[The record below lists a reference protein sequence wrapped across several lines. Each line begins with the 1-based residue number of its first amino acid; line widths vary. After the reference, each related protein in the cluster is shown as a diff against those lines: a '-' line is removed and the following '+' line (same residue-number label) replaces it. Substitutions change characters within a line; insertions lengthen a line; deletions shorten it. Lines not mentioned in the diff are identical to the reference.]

1 MKGKNAIVLFLL
13 FFLAFLLRATGAKFG
28 LPHTLHFDE
37 KGVVTEALRFGK
49 NLNIGFYVKSPP
61 NMLYNFGIY
70 SLYYIYGK
78 ARGKFGSVKDF
89 QKNFILEPE
98 NFYILGRIGTA
109 LLFSLGIFPLFFL
122 ARMTLKNESLAF
134 LTTAF
139 YAVSPLDVRSAH
151 VMKEDGMAIFLLI
164 IALFF
169 LHRFFEN
176 PDRKNFLLLAFFSAL
191 SVNGK
196 TYNTLLLVP
205 VIAGFLLKKQGIKK
219 FILFVFLFYFF
230 QILTN
235 PYILISFEK
244 NWISIPGASTVFIYL
259 FKIFPSLS
267 ERWASL
273 WMVRF
278 TGVGMVGKAQGPVAF
293 FNSLYSYGG
302 GFFILLIILT
312 LIFSFIFVKKKKW
325 ILMPLSFVIF
335 HLILLCT
342 YTQTGARYFLPSIPY
357 ISLLFGFIFSRWE
370 KGKIAGFVLLIPIF
384 ITSLI
389 TVYHYVEGKTTVELM
404 VKYIR
409 ENIPSGSR
417 LLVEEISF
425 PSLPM
430 NRESI
435 EREFLEYKEI
445 FPEIEGTTYKIRM
458 EVAEDGYSVRLLR
471 WSYAYSYLAKS
482 IEEKKKFLPALE
494 EVMNSEDYVL
504 FTGLLVQNFLRNKDE
519 RAKPM
524 ADFLSSIGRE
534 LKLEKRICAD
544 GKRIFGWCTYLFST
558 KRDEVSH
565 DKLNEIFAEEGDDIA
580 HY

>member
-1 MKGKNAIVLFLL
+1 MKGRTAIFFFSL
-13 FFLAFLLRATGAKFG
+13 FFLAFLLRVTGAKFG

-49 NLNIGFYVKSPP
+49 NFNIGFYVKSPP

-70 SLYYIYGK
+70 SAYYIYGR
-78 ARGKFGSVKDF
+78 ATGKFGSVSDF
-89 QKNFILEPE
+89 QKAFVFEPE
-98 NFYILGRIGTA
+98 NFYLLGRIGTA

-122 ARMTLKNESLAF
+122 ARMTLKDEKLA
-134 LTTAF
+134 LLVTAF
-139 YAVSPLDVRSAH
+139 YAISPVDIRSAH
-151 VMKEDGMAIFLLI
+151 VMKEDGMAILLLI

-169 LHRFFEN
+169 LHRFYQDPN
-176 PDRKNFLLLAFFSAL
+176 KKNFLLLVLFSAL

-196 TYNTLLLVP
+196 AYNTLILVP
-205 VIAGFLLKKQGIKK
+205 VIIAFLLKSLGIKK
-219 FILFVFLFYFF
+219 FIIFVLLFYFF

-235 PYILISFEK
+235 PYILISFER

-267 ERWASL
+267 EKLASS
-273 WMVRF
+273 WIVRF
-278 TGVGMVGKAQGPVAF
+278 TGVQMVGKVQGPLAF

-302 GFFILLIILT
+302 VFFILLIILT
-312 LIFSFIFVKKKKW
+312 LFFSFIFLKKEKW
-325 ILMPLSFVIF
+325 ILMPLSFVLF

-342 YTQTGARYFLPSIPY
+342 YTQTSARYFLPSIPY
-357 ISLLFGFIFSRWE
+357 ISLMFGFIFSRW
-370 KGKIAGFVLLIPIF
+370 KRGKIAGFIFLIPIF
-384 ITSLI
+384 INSLI
-389 TVYHYVEGKTTVELM
+389 TVYQYINGKTTVELM
-404 VKYIR
+404 VKYLK
-409 ENIPSGSR
+409 ENIPGGSR

-435 EREFLEYKEI
+435 EKEFREYKEI
-445 FPEIEGTTYKIRM
+445 FPEIEGTTYKLRM
-458 EVAEDGYSVRLLR
+458 EAAEDGYSVNLLR

-482 IEEKKKFLPALE
+482 MEEKRKLLPTIEEI
-494 EVMNSEDYVL
+494 MNSYDYVL
-504 FTGLLVQNFLRNKDE
+504 FTGLLVENFLRSKDE

-524 ADFLSSIGRE
+524 ADFLLSVGRE

-544 GKRIFGWCTYLFST
+544 GKRIFGWCTYLFSG
-558 KRDEVSH
+558 KRKEVSH
-565 DKLNEIFAEEGDDIA
+565 ERIDELFIKESDDIA